1 MDREACCA
9 AVHGVTKS
17 RTLLSEFR
25 KLSVDVPR
33 AIKQDNMVFHPEVA
47 NSKNKNLKVHS
58 GTFYYVYIER
68 KLHGIFH
75 TVKRKNGTLAHSD
88 VMSHQIQEK
97 WLPLYMRLFI
107 SSI

>member
-58 GTFYYVYIER
+58 GTFYYVY
-68 KLHGIFH
+68 
-75 TVKRKNGTLAHSD
+75 VYA
-88 VMSHQIQEK
+88 
-97 WLPLYMRLFI
+97 
-107 SSI
+107 